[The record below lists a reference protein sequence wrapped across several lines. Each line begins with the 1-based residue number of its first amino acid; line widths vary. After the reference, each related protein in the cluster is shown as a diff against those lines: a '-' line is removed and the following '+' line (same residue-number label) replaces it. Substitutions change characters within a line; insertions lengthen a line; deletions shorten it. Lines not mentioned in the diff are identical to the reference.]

1 MGSLDPRA
9 GVGGWLMSAAKAGA
23 VLVVLLGVF
32 VVVPDR
38 IAQSL
43 DQNGTSELI
52 RDLALVAWFGLGIVG
67 VPWALARLQR
77 GGRI

>member
-1 MGSLDPRA
+1 M
-9 GVGGWLMSAAKAGA
+9 AATKAFA
-23 VLVVLLGVF
+23 ILVVLLGVF
-32 VVVPDR
+32 VVAPDR

-43 DQNGTSELI
+43 DRNRTSEFV

-67 VPWALARLQR
+67 VPWGLARLQR